1 MTDHKAHVAPIV
13 ENAAR
18 LLADAKILLEAKSFR
33 TATALAVLAIEEVG
47 KACLVYWKLHGF
59 DFLTNDQII
68 KATHIQKQR
77 VLSAYYFYKESTPI
91 LDAAAEKIT
100 PEQLIHQMM
109 ETPPSKYFPVEAAVK
124 TGSFDTV
131 KQLGFY
137 LDLNDDLK
145 PFSITSQMGER
156 DAVQQIKEAEVAL
169 TILDEGERA
178 HFFISLLY
186 EQHLS
191 DGFKGNYAKIRRDI
205 MRDHEAQL
213 TAPEA

>member
-1 MTDHKAHVAPIV
+1 MTDHKAQVAPIV

-18 LLADAKILLEAKSFR
+18 LLADAKILLDAKSFR

-59 DFLTNDQII
+59 DFLTNEKII
-68 KATHIQKQR
+68 RATHIQKQK

-91 LDAAAEKIT
+91 LDAATEKMT
-100 PEQLIHQMM
+100 GEQLVHQMM
-109 ETPPSKYFPVEAAVK
+109 RTPPSKYFPIEAAVK

-145 PFSITSQMGER
+145 PFSITAQMGER
-156 DAVQQIKEAEVAL
+156 DAVQQIEEAEVAL
-169 TILDEGERA
+169 TILDESEQA
-178 HFFISLLY
+178 HFFMAMLY
-186 EQHLS
+186 EKGFS
-191 DGFKGNYAKIRRDI
+191 DEFAGKHAKIRRDI
-205 MRDHEAQL
+205 MKNHEAQN
-213 TAPEA
+213 TAPKD